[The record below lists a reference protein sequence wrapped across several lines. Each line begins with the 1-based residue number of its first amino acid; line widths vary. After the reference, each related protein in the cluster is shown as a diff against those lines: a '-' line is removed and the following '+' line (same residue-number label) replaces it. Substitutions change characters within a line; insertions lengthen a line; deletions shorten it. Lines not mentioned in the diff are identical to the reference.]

1 MKKLVAI
8 LLLIGTVF
16 CFASCT
22 DSETN
27 KLISLK
33 KDESLHIGT
42 NKIFKNYETTT
53 TEDVYISCVAHVRFE
68 LQKSEV
74 EPANKAFVKYDG
86 YYYYWTEGQNHKQ
99 VKLGTK
105 TTTEKYV
112 YSYLPLSKEPT
123 DVMVKTTCEATI
135 SYDYKAE
142 VIRVP
147 YEYSFDMNGYFW
159 TISEL
164 KTKCPEL
171 YDLLGEDIG
180 TREYYAATGVEH
192 TVYDSTQNYNGTY
205 YYVE

>member
-8 LLLIGTVF
+8 LLMIGMVLS
-16 CFASCT
+16 FASCT
-22 DSETN
+22 KSETN

-33 KDESLHIGT
+33 KDESLHIGEY
-42 NKIFKNYETTT
+42 KVFKNYESTI
-53 TEDVYISCVAHVRFE
+53 TEDVYISCVAHVSFN
-68 LQKSEV
+68 LQRSET
-74 EPANKAFVKYDG
+74 EPDNKAFVKYDG

-105 TTTEKYV
+105 TTTTKYV
-112 YSYLPLSKEPT
+112 YSYLPLGKEPT

-142 VIRVP
+142 VIEVP
-147 YEYSFDMNGYFW
+147 YEYSLYLNGYFW
-159 TISEL
+159 SASEL

-171 YDLLGEDIG
+171 YDLLGDG
-180 TREYYAATGVEH
+180 TKEYYAATGVEH
-192 TVYDSTQNYNGTY
+192 TVYETSQTYNGTY